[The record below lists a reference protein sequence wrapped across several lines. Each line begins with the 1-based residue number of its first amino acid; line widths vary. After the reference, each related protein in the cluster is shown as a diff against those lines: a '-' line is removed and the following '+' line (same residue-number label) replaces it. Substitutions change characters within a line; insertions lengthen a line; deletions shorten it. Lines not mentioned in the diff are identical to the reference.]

1 MGAEEGSETA
11 DDEKARILR
20 VAAAKYYVFYHDGG
34 IITGA
39 PSLLRALI
47 RSKEGS
53 EQQMLWVIYLR
64 TLLVWSHHWA
74 SVLCTSKRKIQKGAK
89 RTEKRKAEGK
99 SNETKRGSS

>member
-53 EQQMLWVIYLR
+53 EQQMLWVIFVNAAV
-64 TLLVWSHHWA
+64 LVSHWA